1 MSVLLLFKILAVLIL
16 IEITAPGSQNVFDNS
31 GHRITPPGWQ
41 QGDTISQD
49 LAVLKTIS
57 GKHVQAQCQDVVVS
71 IDILN
76 EPLGSALSFVLERF
90 SNAH

>member
-1 MSVLLLFKILAVLIL
+1 VSIL
-16 IEITAPGSQNVFDNS
+16 IEVTAPGSQNSSDNS

-41 QGDTISQD
+41 QGDTISQN

-57 GKHVQAQCQDVVVS
+57 SKYAQAQYQDVVVS
-71 IDILN
+71 VELLN

-90 SNAH
+90 FNAQR